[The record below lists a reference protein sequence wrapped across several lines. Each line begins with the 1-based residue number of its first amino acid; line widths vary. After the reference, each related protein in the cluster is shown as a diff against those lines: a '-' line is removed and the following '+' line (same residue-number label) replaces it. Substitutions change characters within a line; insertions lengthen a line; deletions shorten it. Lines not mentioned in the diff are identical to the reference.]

1 MRHQDIGATVADAV
15 ALQAYQGE
23 VVDHQRRTENR
34 RQKRARLARLRKAM
48 NSGAGRRVKP

>member
-23 VVDHQRRTENR
+23 AADHQRRTENR
-34 RQKRARLARLRKAM
+34 RQKRARLARLRKA
-48 NSGAGRRVKP
+48 SAVKRRVRS